1 MKFLLFFAKRFIAG
15 ENLEDAIHVTRKLN
29 KIDIKTTIDFL
40 GEHSHTREEVKKN
53 LENYF
58 KLIRAINIL
67 KLDSN
72 ISIKLTSLGLDISK
86 DYCIDNLKKLLKYG
100 KKYQVMITIDMESSK
115 YTSFTIAVYKK
126 FIKMYNNTEIA
137 IQCNLRRTNKD
148 IKNLINKK
156 PNIRLVKG
164 AYIEHSKDYI
174 QNKHIVNDKYIK
186 YLRLLFKTNSF
197 VAIATHDTKII
208 NYAREYINKNKIKK
222 KRYEFQMLYGI
233 RQDIQ
238 KQLADENYPIRVYVP
253 YGQNWLPYYVRR
265 MREQKEIL
273 LFVLKHLF
281 R

>member
-86 DYCIDNLKKLLKYG
+86 NYCLDNLKKLLKSG

-174 QNKHIVNDKYIK
+174 QNKHLVNDKYIK

-238 KQLADENYPIRVYVP
+238 KQLADENYPIRVYIP
-253 YGQNWLPYYVRR
+253 YGKNWLPYYIRR
-265 MREQKEIL
+265 MREQKEIFF
-273 LFVLKHLF
+273 FVLKHLF